1 MDNNVAAQPAFD
13 LKNLT
18 MGFGAAFL
26 VVAVLTAVRI
36 AVLFLAEPDLFF
48 DEAQYWFWSTSIE
61 GGYFSKPPGLAVVI
75 AATTGLCG
83 DSEACIRTGAP
94 LLYALA
100 AGGAG
105 LLAARMAG
113 LAAGCAAALLF
124 LTLPGVSFGTR
135 LISTDAPLLVCWAA
149 ALYLFHRYLETRSW
163 MDAVLLGAAVGLGF
177 LAKYA
182 MVYFGFCLAVH
193 ALIERRVLDR
203 LLDLKLWVGFA
214 VAILVFSPNL
224 IWNLQ
229 NGAVTLAHTADN
241 ASWGGALFNPGELAE
256 FFGAQVGILG
266 PVLFVVLIWGLW
278 RFGRSLTADER
289 FLLAFSVPITATMC
303 LQALISRANANWAA
317 LSFVAF
323 VILVVL
329 LAFRLRART
338 WLALAFASH
347 LAVIAGLAVID
358 MNVKSW
364 SMAVERSPFK
374 RVLGWADVSDAV
386 RAVAREKGVQ
396 SVVSNSRSVTAQLTY
411 YLRDDALPV
420 HAWLYWNSPRNHYEQ
435 VMPATAD
442 IPGPVLVVTR
452 CGTDFGDVL
461 EGVRETGTVAVP
473 ITRARQRTLYWAVM
487 DAMPA
492 DPPPLADCRG

>member
-1 MDNNVAAQPAFD
+1 MDKNVAAQPAYD

-18 MGFGAAFL
+18 MGIGGALLA
-26 VVAVLTAVRI
+26 VGVLTIARI
-36 AVLFLAEPDLFF
+36 VILFFAEQDLFF

-75 AATTGLCG
+75 ATTTGLCG
-83 DSEACIRTGAP
+83 DSEACIRVGAP
-94 LLYALA
+94 VLYALA
-100 AGGAG
+100 AGGVG

-113 LAAGCAAALLF
+113 TAAGCAAALLF
-124 LTLPGVSFGTR
+124 LTIPGVSFGAR

-163 MDAVLLGAAVGLGF
+163 MDAILLGAAVGLGF

-203 LLDLKLWVGFA
+203 LTDLKLWVGFA
-214 VAILVFSPNL
+214 VAVLVFSPNL

-241 ASWGGALFNPGELAE
+241 ASWGGALFNPDELAE
-256 FFGAQVGILG
+256 FSGAQIGILG
-266 PVLFVVLIWGLW
+266 PVLFGILVWGLW
-278 RFGRSLTADER
+278 RFARNLTDDER

-323 VILVVL
+323 VILAVV
-329 LAFRLRART
+329 LAFRLRARA
-338 WLALAFASH
+338 WLAVAFATH
-347 LAVIAGLAVID
+347 LAVMVGFAIID

-364 SMAVERSPFK
+364 SMTVERTPFK

-386 RAVAREKGVQ
+386 RAVARDNAVR

-411 YLRDDALPV
+411 YLRDDDLPV
-420 HAWLYWNSPRNHYEQ
+420 HAWLYSNSPRNHYEQ

-442 IPGPVLVVTR
+442 IPGPILVVTR
-452 CGTDFGDVL
+452 CGVDFGEVL
-461 EGVRETGTVAVP
+461 EGVRKTGNVAVP
-473 ITRARQRTLYWAVM
+473 IARARERTLYWAVM